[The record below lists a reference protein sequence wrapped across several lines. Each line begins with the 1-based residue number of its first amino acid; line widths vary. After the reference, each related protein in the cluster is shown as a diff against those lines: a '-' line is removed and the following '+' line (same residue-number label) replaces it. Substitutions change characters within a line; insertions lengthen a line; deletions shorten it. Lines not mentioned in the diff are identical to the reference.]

1 MIYPILVTHLG
12 PDDSIHR
19 TETKSFTNVPGKN
32 SCYYFTFS
40 DLEELNDENLKE
52 MQGKTRKAILLRL
65 KQIQK
70 LERQLRLIGNQL
82 HQISDLIP
90 DDTLDILTESE
101 TEEEEKLQSGK
112 GKEPMP

>member
-19 TETKSFTNVPGKN
+19 TESKSFTNVPGN
-32 SCYYFTFS
+32 SSCYCFTFS
-40 DLEELNDENLKE
+40 DLEELNDDQVKE

-70 LERQLRLIGNQL
+70 LERQLRLIVNQL

-90 DDTLDILTESE
+90 DDTTESE
-101 TEEEEKLQSGK
+101 MEEEEKLQSWK